1 MAASVL
7 LDAGPLVAY
16 LRQKEE
22 HHEWAVEQF
31 RRFNQFSTCEAVL
44 AEACARLA
52 YYEEEPVR
60 VLELVR
66 DAGPNMIV
74 EFAAKAHADR
84 VARLMR
90 RYEDRPM
97 EFADACLVVM
107 TEQARNCA
115 VLTLDDADFRIY
127 RRHDREVIAFLSPG
141 QDYSR

>member
-1 MAASVL
+1 MAPSVL

-22 HHEWAVEQF
+22 HHKWAVEQF
-31 RRFNQFSTCEAVL
+31 RRFTRFTTCEAVL

-52 YYEEEPVR
+52 YYNEEPAR

-66 DAGPNMIV
+66 DAGPDMVV

-90 RYEDRPM
+90 KYTDQPM
-97 EFADACLVVM
+97 DFADACLVVM
-107 TEQARNCA
+107 SEQARNCA
-115 VLTLDDADFRIY
+115 VLTLDAGDFRIY
-127 RRHDREVIAFLSPG
+127 RRHDREVIPFLSPA
-141 QDYSR
+141 QEC